1 MAKAKPAPP
10 PPAVTADAPP
20 AFALPDRAELP
31 AAAPVPPPPSV
42 AAVTGVPAPQ
52 PRADE
57 GGAGDLQLLVILA
70 AVAVGLAALGALFA
84 CLAWLRSG
92 ATAGLEGQVAR
103 LGEEVQ
109 RTDRT
114 IRDETAVMRREADER
129 GAGLRGELV
138 SQVATLGRSLN
149 EGLATTRSGVETR
162 MDAFAAAQNLAAE
175 TLRMAVG
182 KSVTGFGE
190 SLKQDFAAF
199 QSGTRDALASVEQR
213 IAALTEANET
223 RQQALRDAME
233 RQLGALREANEAKL
247 EQMRATVE
255 EKLQGTLEKRLG
267 ESFALVSERL
277 ENVQRGLGEM
287 QTLALGVGDLKRVLT
302 NVKTRGGWGEMQ
314 LGAVLSTLLAADQ
327 FAEQVP
333 VTGGGNRV
341 DFAIRLPGGEGG
353 APIWLPIDAKFPV
366 EDYERLLGAQE
377 LGDAAGIEAAG
388 KAIEQAIRLQAR
400 SISEKYVSPPATTDF
415 AILYL
420 PGEGLFAE
428 VIRRAGLVDELQR
441 KHRVAVAGPTTLAAL
456 LNSLQMGFRTL
467 AIQQRSSEVWR
478 VLGEAK
484 AEFEK
489 YGQVWDKLK
498 KQLETA
504 QNTVDEAGKRTRAVS
519 RKLKDVETIETGAP
533 SLLLDDG
540 DD

>member
-1 MAKAKPAPP
+1 MAKPKPPVVAADP
-10 PPAVTADAPP
+10 PPAFV
-20 AFALPDRAELP
+20 LPDRVALP
-31 AAAPVPPPPSV
+31 AVATPVPPVEQTSAV
-42 AAVTGVPAPQ
+42 AAVTPAPAQ
-52 PRADE
+52 APAPHADF
-57 GGAGDLQLLVILA
+57 QLLLTLA
-70 AVAVGLAALGALFA
+70 SVAVGLAALAALFA
-84 CLAWLRSG
+84 LLSWRRGAASDGLGQQVTRLAD
-92 ATAGLEGQVAR
+92 EM
-103 LGEEVQ
+103 Q

-114 IRDETAVMRREADER
+114 IRDETAAMRREADER
-129 GAGLRGELV
+129 GVSLRGELV
-138 SQVATLGRSLN
+138 SQVAALGAALN
-149 EGLATTRSGVETR
+149 TGLEGTRGGVETR
-162 MDAFAAAQNLAAE
+162 MDAFAKAQGDASEL
-175 TLRMAVG
+175 LRMAVG

-190 SLKQDFAAF
+190 GLKQDFTIF
-199 QSGTRDALASVEQR
+199 QSATREQLAVVEQR
-213 IAALTEANET
+213 IAALTEANEA
-223 RQQALRDAME
+223 RQQALREAVE
-233 RQLGALREANEAKL
+233 KQLEALRLGNDAKL
-247 EQMRATVE
+247 EQMRATVD

-287 QTLALGVGDLKRVLT
+287 QSLALGVGDLKRVLT

-314 LGAVLSTLLAADQ
+314 LGALLSSLLAAEQ
-327 FAEQVP
+327 FAEQVA
-333 VTGGGNRV
+333 VTGGANRV

-353 APIWLPIDAKFPV
+353 LPIWLPIDAKFPV

-377 LGDAAGIEAAG
+377 LGDAVGIEAAG
-388 KAIEQAIRLQAR
+388 KAIEQAIRIQAK
-400 SISEKYVSPPATTDF
+400 SISEKYLSPPATTDF

-504 QNTVDEAGKRTRAVS
+504 QNTVDEAGKRTKAVS
-519 RKLKDVETIETGAP
+519 RKLRDVETIDVPTP
-533 SLLLDDG
+533 PLLLDDG
-540 DD
+540 ED

>member
-1 MAKAKPAPP
+1 M
-10 PPAVTADAPP
+10 
-20 AFALPDRAELP
+20 
-31 AAAPVPPPPSV
+31 
-42 AAVTGVPAPQ
+42 
-52 PRADE
+52 
-57 GGAGDLQLLVILA
+57 QLLVILA
-70 AVAVGLAALGALFA
+70 GLAVALAALAALFA
-84 CLAWLRSG
+84 LLSWRRGTES
-92 ATAGLEGQVAR
+92 AGLGGQVTR
-103 LGEEVQ
+103 LSDDLQ

-114 IRDETAVMRREADER
+114 IRDETAAMRREADER
-129 GAGLRGELV
+129 GVSLRGELRE
-138 SQVATLGRSLN
+138 QVMSLGGSLTQGLSATRG
-149 EGLATTRSGVETR
+149 GVEAR
-162 MDAFAAAQNLAAE
+162 MDAFAATQTGASEQ
-175 TLRMAVG
+175 LRAAVG
-182 KSVTGFGE
+182 ASVTGFGE

-199 QSGTRDALASVEQR
+199 S
-213 IAALTEANET
+213 AANDQ
-223 RQQALRDAME
+223 RQQTLRETVE
-233 RQLGALREANEAKL
+233 RQLAEMRAANEAKL

-287 QTLALGVGDLKRVLT
+287 QALALGVGDLKRVLT

-314 LGAVLSTLLAADQ
+314 LGALLSSLLSAEQ

-333 VTGGGNRV
+333 VTGTANRV

-366 EDYERLLGAQE
+366 EDYERLLAAQE
-377 LGDAAGIEAAG
+377 AGDGAALESAGKGIEN
-388 KAIEQAIRLQAR
+388 AIRLQAK
-400 SISEKYVSPPATTDF
+400 SISEKYLSPPATTDF

-428 VIRRAGLVDELQR
+428 VIRRTGLVDDLQR
-441 KHRVAVAGPTTLAAL
+441 RHRVAVAGPTTLAAL

-519 RKLKDVETIETGAP
+519 RRLKDVETIDTGTP
-533 SLLLDDG
+533 PLLLDEG

>member
-1 MAKAKPAPP
+1 MAKPKPP
-10 PPAVTADAPP
+10 VVSADLPP
-20 AFALPDRAELP
+20 AFVLPDRPDLPVATATP
-31 AAAPVPPPPSV
+31 AAVPVPAATV
-42 AAVTGVPAPQ
+42 AALPPATTPTAPQ
-52 PRADE
+52 A
-57 GGAGDLQLLVILA
+57 DLQLLLILA
-70 AVAVGLAALGALFA
+70 AVAVGLAALAALFA
-84 CLAWLRSG
+84 ILSWMRGG
-92 ATAGLEGQVAR
+92 AAAGL
-103 LGEEVQ
+103 
-109 RTDRT
+109 DRT
-114 IRDETAVMRREADER
+114 IRDETAAMRREADER
-129 GAGLRGELV
+129 GVSLRGELRE
-138 SQVATLGRSLN
+138 QVTSMGGSLMQGLTATRG
-149 EGLATTRSGVETR
+149 GVEAR
-162 MDAFAAAQNLAAE
+162 MDAFATTQTGASEQ
-175 TLRMAVG
+175 LRAAVG
-182 KSVTGFGE
+182 ASVTGFGE

-199 QSGTRDALASVEQR
+199 ST
-213 IAALTEANET
+213 ANDS
-223 RQQALRDAME
+223 RQQVLRETVE
-233 RQLGALREANEAKL
+233 RQLTEMRGSNEAKL

-287 QTLALGVGDLKRVLT
+287 QALALGVGDLKRVLT

-314 LGAVLSTLLAADQ
+314 LGALLSSLLAAEQ
-327 FAEQVP
+327 FAEQVA
-333 VTGGGNRV
+333 VTGGSNRV

-353 APIWLPIDAKFPV
+353 QPIWLPIDAKFPV

-377 LGDAAGIEAAG
+377 LGDVAGIEAAG
-388 KAIEQAIRLQAR
+388 KGIENAIRIQAK
-400 SISEKYVSPPATTDF
+400 SISDKYLSPPMTTDF

-428 VIRRAGLVDELQR
+428 VIRRAGLIDELQR

-489 YGQVWDKLK
+489 YGVVWERLK
-498 KQLETA
+498 KQLESA

-519 RKLKDVETIETGAP
+519 RKLKDVETIDMPTP
-533 SLLLDDG
+533 PLMLDESED
-540 DD
+540 